1 MLIPSQIIMT
11 YVRPSW
17 WLPSVEII
25 WGIITGLIAITHN
38 AKQVY
43 VLRAFLGLCE
53 SAAYPGMIT
62 LFSKRYHPSNF
73 YLNSASL
80 FITCLFL

>member
-17 WLPSVEII
+17 WLPSLEIV
-25 WGIITGLIAITHN
+25 WGIITGLFAITKN
-38 AKQVY
+38 AQQVY

-62 LFSKRYHPSNF
+62 LFSELSQLMVAF
-73 YLNSASL
+73 STVQSL
-80 FITCLFL
+80 LIL